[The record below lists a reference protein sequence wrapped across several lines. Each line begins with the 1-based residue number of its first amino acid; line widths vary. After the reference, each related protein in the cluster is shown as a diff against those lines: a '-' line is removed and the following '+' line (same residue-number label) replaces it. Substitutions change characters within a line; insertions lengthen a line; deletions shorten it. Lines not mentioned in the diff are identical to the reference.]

1 MQAAQGLL
9 PILRQGWFLSVAVSI
24 GEGLE
29 SWCKLELSSRQ
40 EKQRWRGFQ
49 LCCTGGMELCPPVTA
64 PSYPLMG
71 CIMGFAYIVVWS
83 QSSGTYFWYWVW
95 LSVTRSMYS
104 VKFVLIIWFHTL
116 KCNNV
121 RFVCLYLHWSLNG
134 KCFIVTLQ
142 VMEETG
148 FDIAPKLRLD
158 DHLEV
163 LIGQQRMRLYI
174 IPSVRD
180 DTRFAPL
187 TKKEISVCFINQETI
202 CWSFLIFS
210 LLKYMPYA
218 WLLHMPLDIFWLTCI
233 RSMDLVLM
241 QPVFCSTEYMVHDD
255 DSVLV
260 MLIIDVLKCRR

>member
-1 MQAAQGLL
+1 MFMLTSYILVQAAQG
-9 PILRQGWFLSVAVSI
+9 PVSILRRGCFLSVAVSV

-49 LCCTGGMELCPPVTA
+49 LCYTGGMNLFFACYYTVLTSYGMHYEICLEL
-64 PSYPLMG
+64 
-71 CIMGFAYIVVWS
+71 FVWS
-83 QSSGTYFWYWVW
+83 QSSGTHFWVSIVS
-95 LSVTRSMYS
+95 SVIISHKVS
-104 VKFVLIIWFHTL
+104 VHWEVCAYH

-121 RFVCLYLHWSLNG
+121 RSVRLYPHWNLIE
-134 KCFIVTLQ
+134 KCFNVILQ

-174 IPSVRD
+174 IPGVRD

-187 TKKEISVCFINQETI
+187 TKKEISVCLINQDMG
-202 CWSFLIFS
+202 CWSS
-210 LLKYMPYA
+210 LMFGSLKYMAYI
-218 WLLHMPLDIFWLTCI
+218 WLLRMPPDIL
-233 RSMDLVLM
+233 
-241 QPVFCSTEYMVHDD
+241 
-255 DSVLV
+255 
-260 MLIIDVLKCRR
+260 